1 MEKDGESIFYC
12 RSFLRGKKE
21 QAMKSLFQARFEEGI
36 KEIKDSLSKKGGT
49 KRYEKVLERIGRLR
63 ERYASIAHYYK
74 VEVKEKGRVAI
85 DVKWR
90 FEKEETAE
98 KRFSGSYF

>member
-21 QAMKSLFQARFEEGI
+21 QVMKSLFQARFEEGI

-49 KRYEKVLERIGRLR
+49 K
-63 ERYASIAHYYK
+63 
-74 VEVKEKGRVAI
+74 KEI
-85 DVKWR
+85 
-90 FEKEETAE
+90 
-98 KRFSGSYF
+98 